1 LRSGGVGN
9 RKDGFAAKL
18 TAAIMKDRSQGL
30 KKSSWKPG
38 GAASCADEYGFSL
51 NLRRAAVCG

>member
-1 LRSGGVGN
+1 LANLRSGGVGN

-38 GAASCADEYGFSL
+38 GAASCADEYGFSQ
-51 NLRRAAVCG
+51 AA